1 MTVHPVDLVI
11 LVVYFAVTI
20 VAGLWV
26 SKRGSKDLDSYFLG
40 GKSMPWYLLGISD
53 ASGMFDISGTMLMV
67 YWLFAYGLKSIWLP
81 FYWPVFNQIFL
92 MMFLSAWLRR
102 SNVLTGAEWIQFRF
116 GRGPGA
122 NLAHLSV
129 VFFAIV
135 NTIGMLAYAF
145 KGIGKFADAML
156 PWQLSSQTTG
166 LLTNE
171 NLYAILIL
179 GITSLYV
186 IKGGMVSV
194 VITEVLQFTILT
206 TTSILIGAIA
216 IWKVSPET
224 IRSTVPENWINPF
237 FSWRLDVDWSG
248 ILDSVNQSLA
258 NDGNE
263 WFGIIFGMMFFKGV
277 LASLAGPAPN
287 YDMQR
292 VLATRNPREAC
303 MMNGMVCCVLYFPRY
318 MMITGIA
325 VLALAFC
332 LPDLRAMETPDF
344 EKVLPIVLT
353 KSAMPVGV
361 VGLLLA
367 GLLAAFMSNFAATIN
382 AAPAYLVNDIY
393 KRFINPN
400 SSGQRDI
407 WLSRAA
413 SLLVLAVG
421 IVFGLLANNIT
432 EVMMWIVGALYGG
445 YVMANV
451 LKWTWWR
458 FNGYGY
464 FWGMMAGIIGAMVV
478 PELVPKIAPLIFTP
492 ETAGVVISNPIY
504 AFPVLLVLSLA
515 GCLLGTFLGEPEEA
529 SILKNFYRTTRPWG
543 LWGPIREAVMSED
556 LAFRPNRDFAKDSV
570 NVVVG
575 IVWQLC
581 LTSLPIFIVLREWQW
596 TGYTIVTLAGATVFI
611 KFNWYDKLPNSA
623 ADTQVA

>member
-1 MTVHPVDLVI
+1 MTVHPFDLVI
-11 LVVYFAVTI
+11 LIVYFVVTI

-26 SKRGSKDLDSYFLG
+26 SKRGTKDLDSYFLG

-67 YWLFAYGLKSIWLP
+67 YWLFGYGLKSIWLP

-156 PWQLSSQTTG
+156 PWELSSQTTG
-166 LLTNE
+166 LMTNE
-171 NLYAILIL
+171 NVYAILIL

-194 VITEVLQFTILT
+194 VVTEVLQFTILT
-206 TTSILIGAIA
+206 TTSILIGVIA
-216 IWKVSPET
+216 IYKVSPET
-224 IRSTVPENWINPF
+224 IRTNIPDGWMNPF
-237 FSWRLDVDWSG
+237 FGWKLNLDWTG

-258 NDGNE
+258 KDGNE
-263 WFGIIFGMMFFKGV
+263 WFGIIFGMMFFKGM

-325 VLALAFC
+325 ILALAFC
-332 LPDLRAMETPDF
+332 MPDLRAMETPDF
-344 EKVLPIVLT
+344 ERVLPIVLT

-400 SSGQRDI
+400 SSGKRDI
-407 WLSRAA
+407 WLSRVA
-413 SLLVLAVG
+413 SLLVLVVG
-421 IVFGLLANNIT
+421 IIFGLLANNIT
-432 EVMMWIVGALYGG
+432 QVMMWIVGALYGG
-445 YVMANV
+445 YAMANV

-464 FWGMMAGIIGAMVV
+464 FWGMMAGIVGAMVI
-478 PELVPKIAPLIFTP
+478 PELVPRIAPLIFSS
-492 ETAGVVISNPIY
+492 EVAAVVVSNPIY

-515 GCLLGTFLGEPEEA
+515 GCLLGTYLGEPEDTA
-529 SILKNFYRTTRPWG
+529 ILKNFYRTTRPWG
-543 LWGPIREAVMSED
+543 VWGPIRELVVSED
-556 LAFRPNRDFAKDSV
+556 PSFQPNHDFLKDTV
-570 NVVVG
+570 NVLVG

-596 TGYTIVTLAGATVFI
+596 VTCVAITLVILTVFL
-611 KFNWYDKLPNSA
+611 KFSWYDRLPDSEMI
-623 ADTQVA
+623 